1 MNSNEENLSDLVY
14 LGRRIDNALKYIKEN
29 ESDLIEL
36 FYQIV
41 EIPFIEILQGELDLE
56 KEDYI
61 FDYIDTL
68 MDDLEEQ
75 FNTIFENKILKVVLD
90 KNNFR

>member
-36 FYQIV
+36 FYHIV

-75 FNTIFENKILKVVLD
+75 FNTIFENK
-90 KNNFR
+90 

>member
-75 FNTIFENKILKVVLD
+75 FNTIFENK
-90 KNNFR
+90 